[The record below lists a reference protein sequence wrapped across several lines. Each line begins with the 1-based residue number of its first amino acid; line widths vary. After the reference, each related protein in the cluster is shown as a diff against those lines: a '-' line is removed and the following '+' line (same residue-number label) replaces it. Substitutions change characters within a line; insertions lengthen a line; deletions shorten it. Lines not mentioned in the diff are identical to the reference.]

1 MPFISTD
8 QLKQIELFPQ
18 AMSRIVAGENIMLS
32 FLELELERM
41 VLDLQFL

>member
-32 FLELELERM
+32 FL
-41 VLDLQFL
+41 